1 MKPLWE
7 NVNDVS
13 RLLRTIDKPAPC
25 GALADTDIWDAIYRG
40 EIYISPFRSENL
52 TAAGYN
58 LQVSDIIISTRSGLP
73 LKIYTSGQYR
83 YVDVP
88 ANDTVLITTVE
99 SIFVGPQ
106 IMGTFHSRVSIVS
119 QGFGH
124 ISTTLDPTWC
134 GPLLIAVNNPSNK
147 KKRLCLSA

>member
-1 MKPLWE
+1 MSMMFQGSSVQSTSLRRAEHSQTPISGMQFIAAK
-7 NVNDVS
+7 S
-13 RLLRTIDKPAPC
+13 IFRL
-25 GALADTDIWDAIYRG
+25 
-40 EIYISPFRSENL
+40 SRSENL

-134 GPLLIAVNNPSNK
+134 GPLLIAVNNPIEQEK
-147 KKRLCLSA
+147 KICNF

>member
-106 IMGTFHSRVSIVS
+106 IMGTFHSRVSS
-119 QGFGH
+119 CHKALG
-124 ISTTLDPTWC
+124 ISPQRLTQR
-134 GPLLIAVNNPSNK
+134 GAGRFLLRLITHRTRK
-147 KKRLCLSA
+147 KDL

>member
-88 ANDTVLITTVE
+88 ANDTVPVSYTHLTLPTTPEV
-99 SIFVGPQ
+99 
-106 IMGTFHSRVSIVS
+106 
-119 QGFGH
+119 
-124 ISTTLDPTWC
+124 
-134 GPLLIAVNNPSNK
+134 
-147 KKRLCLSA
+147 

>member
-88 ANDTVLITTVE
+88 ANDTVLKHICGAADHGNLPLT
-99 SIFVGPQ
+99 G
-106 IMGTFHSRVSIVS
+106 FHRV
-119 QGFGH
+119 
-124 ISTTLDPTWC
+124 T
-134 GPLLIAVNNPSNK
+134 
-147 KKRLCLSA
+147 RLWAYIHNA

>member
-99 SIFVGPQ
+99 SIFVGRRSWEPSTHGFPSCHKALGIYPQ
-106 IMGTFHSRVSIVS
+106 RLTQRGAGRFLLRSITR
-119 QGFGH
+119 QTGKND
-124 ISTTLDPTWC
+124 L
-134 GPLLIAVNNPSNK
+134 
-147 KKRLCLSA
+147 

>member
-124 ISTTLDPTWC
+124 TPQRLTQR
-134 GPLLIAVNNPSNK
+134 GAGRFLLRLITHRTRK
-147 KKRLCLSA
+147 KDL

>member
-7 NVNDVS
+7 NVNDIS

-52 TAAGYN
+52 TATGYN

-119 QGFGH
+119 Y
-124 ISTTLDPTWC
+124 
-134 GPLLIAVNNPSNK
+134 
-147 KKRLCLSA
+147 